1 MYCTRTVRV
10 TLTYMDTLTRGRVDG
25 IPCIVHVLSEFRDTL
40 TRGRGGGEGG
50 NPRTV
55 HVVSELLWSLCWTAD
70 LTWHYWTWML
80 GGGGEGGNPR
90 TVHVV
95 SELLWSLCW
104 TADLTWHY
112 WTWMLAS

>member
-1 MYCTRTVRV
+1 MACETTVRV
-10 TLTYMDTLTRGRVDG
+10 TMTCADTLTRGRVDG

-40 TRGRGGGEGG
+40 TRGGGGGGG

-55 HVVSELLWSLCWTAD
+55 HVVSELLWSPW
-70 LTWHYWTWML
+70 
-80 GGGGEGGNPR
+80 
-90 TVHVV
+90 
-95 SELLWSLCW
+95 W